1 MIDDE
6 QGKVWVP
13 TCFRFPWHFPI
24 MIYQVSVQL
33 IYLIYKYSIFNI
45 DTCFLVG
52 KERLKYLIGTNF
64 RRHLISQKK
73 RSAYLGG
80 LYFRD
85 LGAKLFSSGINFREI
100 ISLILLLFYTSYCLK
115 SSIYN
120 KTKL

>member
-1 MIDDE
+1 MIN
-6 QGKVWVP
+6 
-13 TCFRFPWHFPI
+13 
-24 MIYQVSVQL
+24 QVSVQL

-64 RRHLISQKK
+64 RRHLISRKK
-73 RSAYLGG
+73 GRHISRVFIFAIWAQN
-80 LYFRD
+80 F
-85 LGAKLFSSGINFREI
+85 FFSGINFREI

>member
-1 MIDDE
+1 
-6 QGKVWVP
+6 
-13 TCFRFPWHFPI
+13 

-64 RRHLISQKK
+64 RGHLISRKK
-73 RSAYLGG
+73 GRHISRVSIFAIWAQNY
-80 LYFRD
+80 
-85 LGAKLFSSGINFREI
+85 FSSPINFREI
-100 ISLILLLFYTSYCLK
+100 TSLILLLFYTSYCLK
-115 SSIYN
+115 SLIHN